1 MIRFIK
7 VSEVDEFDPFWPDL
21 FSPRMTVRGEGI
33 SAIDFAIAAL
43 RPSIAQRG
51 SERAPTVAT
60 GLKTISAPFRAK
72 ACQLSGWW
80 RP

>member
-1 MIRFIK
+1 MSLWASFP
-7 VSEVDEFDPFWPDL
+7 SPEVNALGKTSVPTRLTWAVNTE
-21 FSPRMTVRGEGI
+21 
-33 SAIDFAIAAL
+33 FAIAAL